1 MWCDI
6 AISATV
12 LKINEYF
19 IDIHVCTNVGAR
31 AHTNSILEKLSEF
44 TEVESKLKEKQAKL
58 HEVEKELNSLK
69 HVAEK

>member
-1 MWCDI
+1 M
-6 AISATV
+6 
-12 LKINEYF
+12 INKYF
-19 IDIHVCTNVGAR
+19 LIHVGAR

-44 TEVESKLKEKQAKL
+44 TEVESKLKEKQTKL

>member
-1 MWCDI
+1 MRWDI

-12 LKINEYF
+12 FMINKYF
-19 IDIHVCTNVGAR
+19 LVHVGAR

-44 TEVESKLKEKQAKL
+44 TEVESKLKEKQTKL

>member
-1 MWCDI
+1 M
-6 AISATV
+6 STSV
-12 LKINEYF
+12 LKINKYF
-19 IDIHVCTNVGAR
+19 MIHLGAR

>member
-1 MWCDI
+1 MHFF
-6 AISATV
+6 SATV
-12 LKINEYF
+12 FMINIF
-19 IDIHVCTNVGAR
+19 LIHVGAR

-44 TEVESKLKEKQAKL
+44 TEVESKLKEKQTKL

>member
-19 IDIHVCTNVGAR
+19 IDKCTNVGAR

>member
-1 MWCDI
+1 M
-6 AISATV
+6 
-12 LKINEYF
+12 INIF
-19 IDIHVCTNVGAR
+19 LIHVGAR

-44 TEVESKLKEKQAKL
+44 TEVESKLKEKQTKL

>member
-1 MWCDI
+1 MWYCNKRYCIKDKWI
-6 AISATV
+6 FYDA
-12 LKINEYF
+12 
-19 IDIHVCTNVGAR
+19 CTNVGAR

>member
-1 MWCDI
+1 MRWDI

-12 LKINEYF
+12 FMINKYF
-19 IDIHVCTNVGAR
+19 LIHVHVGAR

-44 TEVESKLKEKQAKL
+44 TEVESKLKEKQTKL